1 MTANANQIEYWNAD
15 QGRHWVEFQDG
26 YDRMLAPYAD
36 GLLAGAAIG
45 SDERVLDVGC
55 GTGATTLRA
64 AAAAST
70 GEALGLDLSRD
81 MIEQARRRAKDDGV
95 SNVRFDVAD
104 AQVVALDPGSRDV
117 AISRFGVMFFDD
129 PTAAFANLASG
140 LRADGRLAVVCW
152 QGLAQNE
159 WMRVPLAAFAE
170 VLPLPA
176 PPEPGAPGPFALSD
190 PYHVRRVLGDAGF
203 RAVELDPL
211 VDSVLLG
218 GGGSLDDILEWL
230 QGTGFARTQLA
241 EAEPETRARALDAIL
256 TALAAHE
263 GPDGV
268 RLGGA
273 AWLVRA
279 RR

>member
-1 MTANANQIEYWNAD
+1 
-15 QGRHWVEFQDG
+15 
-26 YDRMLAPYAD
+26 
-36 GLLAGAAIG
+36 
-45 SDERVLDVGC
+45 
-55 GTGATTLRA
+55 
-64 AAAAST
+64 
-70 GEALGLDLSRD
+70 
-81 MIEQARRRAKDDGV
+81 
-95 SNVRFDVAD
+95 
-104 AQVVALDPGSRDV
+104 
-117 AISRFGVMFFDD
+117 MFFDD

-176 PPEPGAPGPFALSD
+176 PAEPGAPGPFALGD
-190 PYHVRRVLGDAGF
+190 PDHVRRVLGDAGF
-203 RAVELDPL
+203 RAVEVDPL
-211 VDSVLLG
+211 VESVLLG

-256 TALAAHE
+256 TALAARE